1 MALGKIGNAI
11 TITGEKEYKQAIADI
26 NVSLRTLKTEMGLVS
41 EKYAEN
47 ADSVDALS
55 AKGDILSR
63 QIEEQRKKVDAARA
77 ALEKSAEVYGES
89 DTRTQKW
96 QQSLNGAE
104 TDLLK
109 MERALRDNNSQLE
122 AAQQATDDYSGA
134 LAKMDEATQQ
144 TGEQSATLGQG
155 LEALTDKLGIKLPAG
170 VKNAADKLGTI
181 NPKFVAA
188 AAGAAALAA
197 AVVKAE
203 KALIDMTKEAASAAD
218 DLATLSLQTGI
229 SVTDL
234 QKLEYAAEFVD
245 VSVSTI
251 TGSITKLTNNM
262 QAARDGST
270 AMEDNFRKLGV
281 SITNTDGSLRDAREV
296 FYEAIDALGRVGNAT
311 ERDALAM
318 DIFGKS
324 AQELN
329 PLILEGS
336 AGLKAYMDRAEETG
350 YVLNEKGVAALN
362 NVQNAVD
369 EFNFRLE
376 GGKKS
381 IAAEFAPAVEDFFD
395 MSAELV
401 GTLSK
406 GLKNS
411 GLLEIAKDLLGL
423 LTSIGKAL
431 IKGGESVGKF
441 LESMRKLPAG
451 LKGPLEILAAMAD
464 TIGLIS
470 SVMSGDWDGV
480 KTYLGLNAKN
490 GKLSNLHKFW
500 YGDAAETSVWDA
512 ERGTWVGNYSSGSDD
527 STPAA
532 PSYYYDWDRKIF
544 VERTGGNAAGTDYW
558 RGGMTWVGESG
569 PERVWLP
576 SGSRIQTAQESRGG
590 GDVYNITIA
599 AKDVKEFNDIVR
611 IAKNARRAERMG
623 VTG

>member
-96 QQSLNGAE
+96 QQSLNSAE
-104 TDLLK
+104 ADLIK
-109 MERALRDNNSQLE
+109 MERSLRDNNAQLE

-197 AVVKAE
+197 AVIKAE
-203 KALIDMTKEAASAAD
+203 KALINMTKEAASAAD
-218 DLATLSLQTGI
+218 ELSTLSLQTGI

-270 AMEDNFRKLGV
+270 AMEDNFRRLGV
-281 SITNTDGSLRDAREV
+281 SITTPTARCGTRERSFTRPSTPWAV
-296 FYEAIDALGRVGNAT
+296 WATPPSGTLWPWTSLGR
-311 ERDALAM
+311 
-318 DIFGKS
+318 
-324 AQELN
+324 
-329 PLILEGS
+329 
-336 AGLKAYMDRAEETG
+336 
-350 YVLNEKGVAALN
+350 
-362 NVQNAVD
+362 
-369 EFNFRLE
+369 
-376 GGKKS
+376 
-381 IAAEFAPAVEDFFD
+381 
-395 MSAELV
+395 
-401 GTLSK
+401 
-406 GLKNS
+406 
-411 GLLEIAKDLLGL
+411 
-423 LTSIGKAL
+423 
-431 IKGGESVGKF
+431 
-441 LESMRKLPAG
+441 
-451 LKGPLEILAAMAD
+451 
-464 TIGLIS
+464 
-470 SVMSGDWDGV
+470 
-480 KTYLGLNAKN
+480 
-490 GKLSNLHKFW
+490 
-500 YGDAAETSVWDA
+500 
-512 ERGTWVGNYSSGSDD
+512 
-527 STPAA
+527 
-532 PSYYYDWDRKIF
+532 
-544 VERTGGNAAGTDYW
+544 
-558 RGGMTWVGESG
+558 
-569 PERVWLP
+569 
-576 SGSRIQTAQESRGG
+576 
-590 GDVYNITIA
+590 
-599 AKDVKEFNDIVR
+599 
-611 IAKNARRAERMG
+611 ARRSSIR
-623 VTG
+623 

>member
-1 MALGKIGNAI
+1 MPANISSKISLA
-11 TITGEKEYKQAIADI
+11 GEQEYKKAISELNTA
-26 NVSLRTLKTEMGLVS
+26 LKTMGSEMKLVS
-41 EKYAEN
+41 ERYAEN
-47 ADSVDALS
+47 SGSVEALA
-55 AKGDILSR
+55 AKGDVLNR
-63 QIEEQRKKVDAARA
+63 QIDAQKAKVASMQE
-77 ALEKSAEVYGES
+77 ALKKSAETYGES

-96 QQSLNGAE
+96 QQSLNSAE
-104 TDLLK
+104 ADLIK
-109 MERALRDNNSQLE
+109 MERSLRDNNSQME

-218 DLATLSLQTGI
+218 ELATLSLQTGI

-270 AMEDNFRKLGV
+270 AMEDNFRRLGV

-329 PLILEGS
+329 PLIIQGS
-336 AGLKAYMDRAEETG
+336 SALRDLGDEAEKTG
-350 YVLNEKGVAALN
+350 YVLDDKGVKALT
-362 NVQNAVD
+362 NVDDAVQR
-369 EFNFRLE
+369 FNKRLE
-376 GGKKS
+376 GGKKG

-395 MSAELV
+395 MSTELV
-401 GTLSK
+401 GALSK

-423 LTSIGKAL
+423 VTSIGKAL
-431 IKGGESVGKF
+431 IKGGESVGNF

-512 ERGTWVGNYSSGSDD
+512 ERGTWVGNAGSSSD
-527 STPAA
+527 SSSSA
-532 PSYYYDWDRKIF
+532 PEYVWDPTIGRY

>member
-1 MALGKIGNAI
+1 MPANISSKISLA
-11 TITGEKEYKQAIADI
+11 GEQEYKKAISELNTA
-26 NVSLRTLKTEMGLVS
+26 LKTMGSEMKLVS
-41 EKYAEN
+41 ERYAEN
-47 ADSVDALS
+47 SGSVEALA
-55 AKGDILSR
+55 AKGDVLNR
-63 QIEEQRKKVDAARA
+63 QIDAQKAKVASMQE
-77 ALEKSAEVYGES
+77 ALKKSAETYGES

-96 QQSLNGAE
+96 QQSLNSAE
-104 TDLLK
+104 ADLIK
-109 MERALRDNNSQLE
+109 MERSLRDNNSQLE

-218 DLATLSLQTGI
+218 ELATLSLQTGI

-270 AMEDNFRKLGV
+270 AMEDNFRELGV

-329 PLILEGS
+329 PLIIQGS
-336 AGLKAYMDRAEETG
+336 SALRDLGDEAEKTG
-350 YVLNEKGVAALN
+350 YVLDDKGVKALT
-362 NVQNAVD
+362 NVDDAVQR
-369 EFNFRLE
+369 FNKRLE
-376 GGKKS
+376 GGKKG

-395 MSAELV
+395 MSTELV

-512 ERGTWVGNYSSGSDD
+512 ERGTWVGNAGSSSGS
-527 STPAA
+527 SSSA
-532 PSYYYDWDRKIF
+532 PEYVWDPTIGRY

>member
-1 MALGKIGNAI
+1 MPANISSKISLA
-11 TITGEKEYKQAIADI
+11 GEQEYKKAISELNTA
-26 NVSLRTLKTEMGLVS
+26 LKTMGSEMKLVS
-41 EKYAEN
+41 ERYAEN
-47 ADSVDALS
+47 SGSVEALA
-55 AKGDILSR
+55 AKGDVLNR
-63 QIEEQRKKVDAARA
+63 QIDAQKAKVASMQE
-77 ALEKSAEVYGES
+77 ALKKSAETYGES

-96 QQSLNGAE
+96 QQSLNSAE
-104 TDLLK
+104 ADLIK
-109 MERALRDNNSQLE
+109 MERSLRDNNSQLE

-218 DLATLSLQTGI
+218 ELATLSLQTGI

-329 PLILEGS
+329 PLIIQGS
-336 AGLKAYMDRAEETG
+336 SALRDLGDEAEKTG
-350 YVLNEKGVAALN
+350 YVLDDKGVKALT
-362 NVQNAVD
+362 NVDDAVQR
-369 EFNFRLE
+369 FNKRLE

-395 MSAELV
+395 MSTELV
-401 GTLSK
+401 GALSK
-406 GLKNS
+406 GFKNS

-512 ERGTWVGNYSSGSDD
+512 ERGTWVGNAGSSSGS
-527 STPAA
+527 SSSA
-532 PSYYYDWDRKIF
+532 PEYVWDPTIGRY

-599 AKDVKEFNDIVR
+599 ARDIKEFNDIVR